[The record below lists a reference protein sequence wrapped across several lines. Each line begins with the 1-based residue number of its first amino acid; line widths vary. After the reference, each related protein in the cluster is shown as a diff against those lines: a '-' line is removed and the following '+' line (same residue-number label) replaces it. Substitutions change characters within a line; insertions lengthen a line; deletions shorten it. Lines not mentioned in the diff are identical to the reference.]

1 MRRELY
7 RVTTRPIYLIG
18 MVLLPIISMFTLL
31 SIMGKGLPSSLPL
44 AVVDEDNTNGSRAL
58 VRNINAFAQTQVV
71 AQTLTFRE
79 AREAMQRG
87 EVYGIMVVPKRF
99 EADATA
105 GRQPIITC
113 YTNNAYLMAG
123 SLLFRDMKMIAE
135 LASGKVVLEFGQARG
150 LTMDEIM
157 GKAQPIVVE
166 DTIIGNPWLNYS
178 IYLNS
183 SLLPGI
189 IQLLVLQITAF
200 GIGIEIKERSARRWL
215 KSAGDSIAVA
225 LLGKLAVQAL
235 IFMITGMFCLSML
248 YGYYDFPL
256 NSGIGPMAL
265 GLLLFIFASQAIG
278 VFFVTLI
285 PILRLA
291 LSLASLFGMLSF
303 SIAGF
308 SFPTSA
314 MYAPVQML
322 ANLFPLR
329 HYYMIYVDQA
339 LNGRAMVYTLPYY
352 AALLLFLLLPI
363 FTLKNLD
370 RELRQVPY
378 IA

>member
-1 MRRELY
+1 
-7 RVTTRPIYLIG
+7 